1 MKKRKEMKNSA
12 KQVLR
17 RHYWLLVTVCL
28 IGTVFG
34 AEIAGVR
41 LVGYEDPMQNI
52 AAAESGAALLK
63 GVGASPVFARQKGVL
78 ATVVNSLTSGALLDK
93 LRRGIGSI
101 LGSESMAD
109 NVMIVFGMLFFL
121 FCWIFIQ
128 AVYIVVTR
136 RIFLE
141 ARTYDRV
148 RFYKFLYLIR
158 IRRWGKTAWNMLVLT
173 VCQFLWD
180 LTVIGGIVKHYS
192 YFLVPYILAENPD
205 IGAREAID
213 LSGRMMKGHKW
224 ECFCLELTFLP
235 WDFAGIVSFG
245 ITDICFT
252 NPYKSAFFGEY
263 YAELRCLA
271 RRTGLSGNERLNDPY
286 LFRKAEKEELE
297 KAYADVLG
305 RIKEPVP
312 VPKLQGI
319 QGVLSRWFGV
329 VLVNSAAETAYEK
342 ACAEQARLWKWAEI
356 LRGEAYPERL
366 FSVPGEERRENLE
379 TIRYARNYSVLSLTL
394 LFFSC
399 SFIGWLWEVSLH
411 LVTSGTFVNRGVLHG
426 PWLPIYGAG
435 SVLILILLKR
445 LRHRPALEFL
455 AAVVLCGAVEYA
467 ASWYLQNRHGEKWW
481 DYTGYFLNLNGRI
494 CAEGLLVFGLGGIAV
509 VYVAAPLLDNVFR
522 RIRRRLLI
530 PLCAVLLVLFAV
542 DEAYSAKYPNTGKGI
557 TDYDDRK
564 CEKNVKNFT

>member
-1 MKKRKEMKNSA
+1 MKTRKEMKDCA
-12 KQVLR
+12 KQVLK

-34 AEIAGVR
+34 AEIAGIRFVR
-41 LVGYEDPMQNI
+41 YDDPMQNI
-52 AAAESGAALLK
+52 MAAESGAALLK
-63 GVGASPVFARQKGVL
+63 GVGASSVFARQKGVF

-93 LRRGIGSI
+93 LRLGIGSI
-101 LGSESMAD
+101 LGSESMAA
-109 NVMIVFGMLFFL
+109 NMMIVFGMLFFL

-141 ARTYDRV
+141 ARTYERV

-158 IRRWGKTAWNMLVLT
+158 IRRWSKTAWNMLVLA
-173 VCQFLWD
+173 VFQFLWD

-213 LSGRMMKGHKW
+213 LSRRMMKGHKW
-224 ECFCLELTFLP
+224 QCFCFELTFLP
-235 WDFAGIVSFG
+235 WDFMGIMSLG
-245 ITDICFT
+245 ITDVCFT

-263 YAELRCLA
+263 YAELRSLA
-271 RRTGLSGNERLNDPY
+271 RRIELPGNRQLNDPY

-297 KAYADVLG
+297 KAYGDVLG
-305 RIKEPVP
+305 YLQKPVP
-312 VPKLQGI
+312 VPELQGF
-319 QGVLSRWFGV
+319 QRVLSRWFGV
-329 VLVNSAAETAYEK
+329 VLSNSVAETAYEN
-342 ACAEQARLWKWAEI
+342 ACAKQARLWKWAEI

-366 FSVPGEERRENLE
+366 FSIPGEERQEYLE
-379 TIRYARNYSVLSLTL
+379 TIRYARNYSVLSLIL

-399 SFIGWLWEVSLH
+399 SFIGWLWEVSIH

-435 SVLILILLKR
+435 SVLILVVLKR
-445 LRHRPALEFL
+445 FRSRPALEFL
-455 AAVVLCGAVEYA
+455 AAVVLCGMVEYFT
-467 ASWYLQNRHGEKWW
+467 SWYLEVVNGGKWW

-494 CAEGLLVFGLGGIAV
+494 CGEGLLVFGLGGMIV

-522 RIRRRLLI
+522 RIRRRILI
-530 PLCAVLLVLFAV
+530 PLCAVLLIFFAV
-542 DEAYSAKYPNTGKGI
+542 DEAYSVRHPNMGKGI
-557 TDYDDRK
+557 TDYDDRRESVSK
-564 CEKNVKNFT
+564 L